1 VGIDEAEIAQ
11 RPTWSWMENRFLDD
25 QILHLELSL
34 SVTRLQDK
42 AHSISWDYALLID
55 LDLYIT
61 SVLSRRSVQ

>member
-1 VGIDEAEIAQ
+1 
-11 RPTWSWMENRFLDD
+11 MENRFLDD